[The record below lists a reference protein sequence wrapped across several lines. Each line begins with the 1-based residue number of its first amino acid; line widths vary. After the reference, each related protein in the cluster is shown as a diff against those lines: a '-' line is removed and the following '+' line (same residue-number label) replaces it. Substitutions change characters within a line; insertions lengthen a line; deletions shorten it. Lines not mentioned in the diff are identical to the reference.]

1 MSLPAE
7 AAYTLDCTD
16 PWEPLGAPHEGI
28 PAKAWDGPSRLL
40 RVFTCGAPSG
50 SRALTGRLRPVF
62 GQKIGRNLGDSQ
74 LPGRRGRDVF
84 QLCACYSSWPA
95 SDSCVSASGTTMTTI
110 NDTRKHDYVPGN
122 GSLSRLF
129 NPKIVSFLLG
139 IHSSTAVLVY
149 RPCSSVSSPLHPARR

>member
-1 MSLPAE
+1 MLKVPKCWSSTRMPRFAWRRNRGAILSAFSAANSIRIYSISGMSLPAE

-74 LPGRRGRDVF
+74 RPGRRGRDAF
-84 QLCACYSSWPA
+84 CLTAIGRHPPA
-95 SDSCVSASGTTMTTI
+95 AF
-110 NDTRKHDYVPGN
+110 H
-122 GSLSRLF
+122 F
-129 NPKIVSFLLG
+129 
-139 IHSSTAVLVY
+139 
-149 RPCSSVSSPLHPARR
+149 